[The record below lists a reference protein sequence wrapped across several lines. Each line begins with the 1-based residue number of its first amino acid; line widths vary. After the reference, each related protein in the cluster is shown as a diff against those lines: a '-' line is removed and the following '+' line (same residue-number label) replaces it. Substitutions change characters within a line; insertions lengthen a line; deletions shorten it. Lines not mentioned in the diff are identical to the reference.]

1 MATGPVTSPYLLSYR
16 SQDIEEDKRLNSQ
29 HDVIKHAIL
38 DGHLI
43 HPSIPL
49 SDVQGSIADVACG
62 TGIWLEDVRKTHF
75 ASHEGGKERAPILV
89 GFDVN
94 SHAFDITLGPSIKL
108 VQHDCTRE
116 FASEYIGKFELVN
129 MRGLAYAIPREGFSR
144 LLSNVIKLLSIQW
157 LI

>member
-1 MATGPVTSPYLLSYR
+1 MATSPITSAYLLSYR
-16 SQDIEEDKRLNSQ
+16 SQDSEEDRRLNSQ

-43 HPSIPL
+43 HPSIPISSL
-49 SDVQGSIADVACG
+49 QGSIADVACG

-75 ASHEGGKERAPILV
+75 ANFAEDLDHTQSLV

-94 SHAFDITLGPSIKL
+94 SHAFDATLDPSVKL
-108 VQHDCTRE
+108 VQHDCTCR
-116 FASEYIGKFELVN
+116 FPPEYIGKFGLVN

-144 LLSNVIKLLSIQW
+144 LLNNVIELLST
-157 LI
+157 